1 MEHALKKPM
10 WYVLALMAV
19 GLGAEAWGFVLIKKG
34 LIEGTADLPF
44 LTSGHFGHV
53 FAQITTTPRVLLG
66 TALEALHFGIL
77 MELLSF
83 GDVSFIIP
91 ITSIGYVLTPVTALV
106 FLHETIPPI
115 RWIGILF
122 ICTGVF
128 VILRK
133 DRP

>member
-10 WYVLALMAV
+10 WYVLGLMAV
-19 GLGAEAWGFVLIKKG
+19 GLGSEAWGFVLIKRG
-34 LIEGTADLPF
+34 LLDGASHLPF
-44 LTSGHFGHV
+44 LTTGHFGQV
-53 FAQITTTPRVLLG
+53 FDQILTTPKILVG
-66 TALEALHFGIL
+66 TTLEALHFGVL

-91 ITSIGYVLTPVTALV
+91 LTSVGYILTPLTALV

-122 ICTGVF
+122 ICAGVF

-133 DRP
+133 DRS

>member
-10 WYVLALMAV
+10 WYVLGLMAV
-19 GLGAEAWGFVLIKKG
+19 GLGSEAWGFVLIKRG
-34 LIEGTADLPF
+34 LLGGASNLPF
-44 LTSGHFGHV
+44 LTSGHFGQV
-53 FAQITTTPRVLLG
+53 FAQILTTPKILMG
-66 TALEALHFGIL
+66 TALEALHFGVL

-91 ITSIGYVLTPVTALV
+91 LTSIGYILTPLTALV

-122 ICTGVF
+122 ICAGVF

-133 DRP
+133 DRY